1 MNPPAKISAKISM
14 KIPMKIQGA
23 IAAVSAL
30 PPRALPLGGA
40 LLCVALVAIALY
52 FQHADGLEPCPLC
65 IFQRVAFI
73 AVAVILFAAAAHN
86 PRRLGRRVYAAC
98 AAVAAALGAAV
109 AARHVWLQSLP
120 PERVPE
126 CGPGL
131 GYLLD
136 AFPLQRALSLVLR
149 GSGECAEVQWK
160 LVGLSMPAWSLVWL
174 VLLAAGALFVAC
186 RAK

>member
-1 MNPPAKISAKISM
+1 M
-14 KIPMKIQGA
+14 
-23 IAAVSAL
+23 
-30 PPRALPLGGA
+30 PLGGA

-52 FQHADGLEPCPLC
+52 FQHVDGLEPCPLC

-73 AVAVILFAAAAHN
+73 AVAVICS
-86 PRRLGRRVYAAC
+86 PRPRTTRADSGGGSMPHAPPSPPRSARPWPR
-98 AAVAAALGAAV
+98 
-109 AARHVWLQSLP
+109 RHVWLQSLP

-174 VLLAAGALFVAC
+174 VLLTAGALFAAC